1 MMKIMI
7 ADDHAVVRQGLK
19 QIISEQADMRA
30 AGEAETAAEVLR
42 LARDEDWDVI
52 VLDISMPGGKNGL
65 DLLPELKQICPAT
78 RVLIL
83 SMHAEE
89 QFAVRALKGG
99 ASGYITKQ
107 SAPTELVRALRKVQS
122 GGRYLSQSI
131 AEQLAFFVGDA
142 ANAPPHER
150 LSEREFQVLRMMALG
165 KNLREIAE
173 ELFLSEKTV
182 GTYRARIMEKMN
194 MTRNAELV
202 RYAVQNQLI
211 D

>member
-1 MMKIMI
+1 MMKILI

-19 QIISEQADMRA
+19 QIISEQTDMRA

-42 LARDEDWDVI
+42 LARGEDWDVI

-122 GGRYLSQSI
+122 GGKYLSQSI
-131 AEQLAFFVGDA
+131 AEQLAFFVGDET
-142 ANAPPHER
+142 NAPPHEH
-150 LSEREFQVLRMMALG
+150 LSEREFQVFRLIAEG
-165 KNLREIAE
+165 KTLREIAE
-173 ELFLSEKTV
+173 QLFLSEKTV
-182 GTYRARIMEKMN
+182 GTYRTRIMEKMN

>member
-1 MMKIMI
+1 MMKILI

-131 AEQLAFFVGDA
+131 AEQLAFFVGDD

-165 KNLREIAE
+165 RSLREIAD